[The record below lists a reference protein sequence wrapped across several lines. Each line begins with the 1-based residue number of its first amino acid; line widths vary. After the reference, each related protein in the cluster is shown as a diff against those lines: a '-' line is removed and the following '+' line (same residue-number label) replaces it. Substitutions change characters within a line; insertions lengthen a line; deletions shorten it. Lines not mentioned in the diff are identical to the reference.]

1 MPSLEKIAA
10 RDETKERS
18 LKLKTPDGTNFDAT
32 VTYYPNR
39 LTAEPV
45 QLTEEQ
51 EEAEEDEAGRA
62 SMRDA
67 ISFAEIIADW
77 DITGPVR
84 SRTGAVLVER
94 DAPIPLEPAILR
106 CVPLWVRVA
115 IIAAIREIEFPNR
128 TGSRSSRRR
137 S

>member
-10 RDETKERS
+10 RDETKQRT
-18 LKLKTPDGTNFDAT
+18 LKLKSPEGVNFDAT
-32 VTYYPNR
+32 VTYFPNR

-45 QLTEEQ
+45 ELTEEQ
-51 EEAEEDEAGRA
+51 DDAEEDESGRA

-67 ISFAEIIADW
+67 ISFAEIIDDW

-84 SRTGAVLVER
+84 SRTGEVLVER
-94 DAPIPLEPAILR
+94 DAPIPLEPRILR
-106 CVPLWVRVA
+106 CVPLWIRVA
-115 IIAAIREIEFPNR
+115 IIDAIRNIEFPNR
-128 TGSRSSRRR
+128 NGSRNSRRR

>member
-10 RDETKERS
+10 RDETKERT
-18 LKLKTPDGTNFDAT
+18 LKLSTPAGDAFTAT

-51 EEAEEDEAGRA
+51 ADAEEDEAGRA

-77 DITGPVR
+77 DITGPVK
-84 SRTGAVLVER
+84 SRAGHALVER
-94 DAPIPLEPAILR
+94 DDPIPLEPEILR

-115 IIAAIREIEFPNR
+115 IIAAIRDIEFPNR
-128 TGSRSSRRR
+128 NGSRSSRRR

>member
-10 RDETKERS
+10 RDETKERT
-18 LKLKTPDGTNFDAT
+18 LKLKTPEGANFDAT

-45 QLTEEQ
+45 QLTDEQ
-51 EEAEEDEAGRA
+51 DEAEEDDAGRA

-77 DITGPVR
+77 DITGPVK
-84 SRTGAVLVER
+84 SRTGEVLVER

-128 TGSRSSRRR
+128 NGSRSSRRR

>member
-10 RDETKERS
+10 RDETKERT
-18 LKLKTPDGTNFDAT
+18 LKLKTPEGDNFDAT

-45 QLTEEQ
+45 ELTDEQ
-51 EEAEEDEAGRA
+51 DEAEQDDTGRA

-67 ISFAEIIADW
+67 ISFAEIIGDW
-77 DITGPVR
+77 DITGPVK
-84 SRTGAVLVER
+84 SRTGEVLVER
-94 DAPIPLEPAILR
+94 DAPIPLDPKILR
-106 CVPLWVRVA
+106 CVPLWLRVD
-115 IIAAIREIEFPNR
+115 IINAIRNIEFPNR
-128 TGSRSSRRR
+128 NGSRNSRRR